1 MVAVLMSDQ
10 GSRHPD
16 ALCKAPY
23 SLDAVRPFSP
33 ASWLAP

>member
-1 MVAVLMSDQ
+1 MVAVLMSAQ

-33 ASWLAP
+33 APWLAP